1 MQAGLDMKELAR
13 HLGAMIAD
21 DALLDT
27 EDVAAMLKV
36 TPRYVSE
43 SYVKAPGFPRPIYLT
58 GADGRKSKPRWIRRD
73 VIEWIGRH
81 AEGRPSRGGRPRK
94 RIV

>member
-1 MQAGLDMKELAR
+1 MQSGIDMRELAR

-36 TPRYVSE
+36 SPRYVSE
-43 SYVKAPGFPRPIYLT
+43 SYVNAPGFPAPIYLT
-58 GADGRKSKPRWIRRD
+58 GSEGRKSKPRWMRRD
-73 VIEWIGRH
+73 VIEWISKH
-81 AEGRPSRGGRPRK
+81 AAGYSPRGGRPRK
-94 RIV
+94 RLS